1 MNTCRRTAAIAASA
15 AFAASAA
22 IAAPA
27 ASGATTSTD
36 HARPCFIVQAH
47 WNTAF
52 DGPAPTCPTPTW
64 QAGSYSA
71 GWARFH
77 A

>member
-1 MNTCRRTAAIAASA
+1 MNTYRRTAVVAASA

-27 ASGATTSTD
+27 SGATASTTAPAD
-36 HARPCFIVQAH
+36 RERPCFIVQAH

-52 DGPAPTCPTPTW
+52 GGPAPTC
-64 QAGSYSA
+64 AVSG
-71 GWARFH
+71 
-77 A
+77 